1 MIPVEILIAP
11 LQALLATLGTGRL
24 PGGAPATQLR
34 TVATVLDESRAGQ
47 YRVNTELKPQ
57 WSGTGA
63 NSAIA
68 VLDEVVAATAN
79 YSDNSVAIADIIE
92 SAADK
97 VRRAALELEAI
108 LDSFVTIAAAM
119 GPSLFSPAGVTAILP
134 VAMDHLQRGIDVV
147 ERTRTELSTDTE
159 RLLQVGRTPA
169 PAATDSVIPQLA
181 RVGTELGNLSN
192 AAFGPV
198 TAVADSA
205 ASTSAMPAS
214 ATAPDPGAAQTVPAG
229 LSAADPDGTGVA
241 ITLPDGSVAYAPNE
255 RAATAV
261 RAALSQQGVPY
272 VWGGTT
278 PGVGLDCSGL
288 TQWAYREAGVEL
300 PRLAQDQDTAGVAVS
315 SADLQP
321 GDLAVWSG
329 HVAMYIGNGQMVEA
343 GDPVSVS
350 AVRTTNL
357 DQTFEGFYRPT

>member
-11 LQALLATLGTGRL
+11 LQTLLTTLGTGVL
-24 PGGAPATQLR
+24 PGGAPTTQLR
-34 TVATVLDESRAGQ
+34 TIATILDDSRASQ
-47 YRVNTELKPQ
+47 VRTNEELKPQ
-57 WSGTGA
+57 WSGVGA

-68 VLDEVVAATAN
+68 VLEEAVVAAAG
-79 YSDNSVAIADIIE
+79 YSDDSLAIADVID

-97 VRRAALELEAI
+97 VRRAALELEGI
-108 LDSFVTIAAAM
+108 LDAFVTIAAAM
-119 GPSLFSPAGVTAILP
+119 GPTLFSPAGIAAILP
-134 VAMDHLQRGIDVV
+134 VAMDHVQRGIDVV
-147 ERTRTELSTDTE
+147 ERTRTELSADTD
-159 RLLQVGRTPA
+159 RLLQIGRTPA
-169 PAATDSVIPQLA
+169 PADTDSVVSQLA

-192 AAFGPV
+192 AAFGPIEAG
-198 TAVADSA
+198 TQEAATQSDAVQNS
-205 ASTSAMPAS
+205 
-214 ATAPDPGAAQTVPAG
+214 GAAQTLPAG
-229 LSAADPDGTGVA
+229 LSATNTNGTGVA

-255 RAATAV
+255 RAAKAV

-315 SADLQP
+315 QADLQP

-329 HVAMYIGNGQMVEA
+329 HVAMYVGNGQMVEA